1 MRRLL
6 DYLLGRWYYL
16 LAALVLLAVVDLL
29 QVIYP
34 RIVKRAIEYLQ
45 AMRPMPD
52 VLRVATL
59 MVVVMFGVAA
69 LRLAYRWLLRKV
81 AIDYDYKLRMDLM
94 DKYLAMSE
102 RDMSRYDIGDLM
114 SRLIRDT
121 RLVRRFIMMGT
132 IVMVD
137 LTILGGMAIFSMAM
151 LNIEL
156 TVYTVLPLI
165 ILTVFVLFVGRFLFR
180 MFEVIQRI
188 FGEMTERVRETA
200 TGIKVIK
207 TFVREDY
214 WEQMFDELT
223 DRYLATGVR
232 VFTITGSFWP
242 LSAVIVGLSQVIL
255 LWVGGNMVMNRVI
268 DLGTLVSFFLYINLL
283 SWPMLSVGFLVNLV
297 SSARA
302 GMRRIEEILT
312 YDVEV
317 KDLPGAA
324 PLEDVNEVSV
334 RDIKDDVVLKGISF
348 DVRRGEV
355 LGITGPPG
363 SGKSVLLKYLIRLW
377 EPPEGSVLINGRDIR
392 LYTLESLRRHVAY
405 VPQEPILF
413 AGTVRD
419 NIAFAKPDASEEEI
433 VWAAKMACVWE
444 DIQGFPDGLDTVV
457 GERGITLSGGQR
469 QRISIARALLAGRR
483 YMVFDDPLSAVDTH
497 TERCIVSNLKDYV
510 ENSDVLLIM
519 VSHRIPAIHW
529 ADRVL
534 VLEDGRV
541 LEYGVPDELARAGGL
556 YSKLYTYQ
564 LGGEGL

>member
-1 MRRLL
+1 MS
-6 DYLLGRWYYL
+6 RWYYL
-16 LAALVLLAVVDLL
+16 LTALILLAIVDLL

-34 RIVKRAIEYLQ
+34 RIVKRAIEYIQ
-45 AMRPMPD
+45 AMKPASD
-52 VLRVATL
+52 VIKVAIL
-59 MVVVMFGVAA
+59 MVVVMVGVAS
-69 LRLAYRWLLRKV
+69 LRLAYRWFLRKV

-102 RDMSRYDIGDLM
+102 RDMARYDIGDLM
-114 SRLIRDT
+114 ARLIRDT
-121 RLVRRFIMMGT
+121 RLVRRFIMMGS

-137 LTILGGMAIFSMAM
+137 LTILGGMAIFSMAL
-151 LNIEL
+151 LNLKL
-156 TVYTVLPLI
+156 TIYTVLPLM
-165 ILTVFVLFVGRFLFR
+165 ILTVFVLVVGRFLFR
-180 MFEVIQRI
+180 MFERIQKI

-214 WEQMFDELT
+214 WESMFDEIT
-223 DRYLATGVR
+223 DRYLTTGVR

-255 LWVGGNMVMNRVI
+255 LWVGGNMVMNKVI

-312 YDVEV
+312 YEVEV
-317 KDLPGAA
+317 KDLPGAM
-324 PLEDVNEVSV
+324 PLEDIRDVSV
-334 RDIKDDVVLKGISF
+334 RDLKDDVVLKGISF
-348 DVRRGEV
+348 DVRGGEV

-377 EPPEGSVLINGRDIR
+377 DPPEGSVLINGRDIR
-392 LYTLESLRRHVAY
+392 LYTLESLRRLVAY

-419 NIAFAKPDASEEEI
+419 NIAFAKPDATDEEI
-433 VWAAKMACVWE
+433 IWAAKMACVWE
-444 DIQGFPDGLDTVV
+444 DIQGFPNGLDTVV

-483 YMVFDDPLSAVDTH
+483 YLVFDDPLSAVDTH
-497 TERCIVSNLKDYV
+497 TERCIVSNLKEYV
-510 ENSDVLLIM
+510 RTSDVLLIM

-534 VLEDGRV
+534 VLEDGRM
-541 LEYGVPDELARAGGL
+541 LEYGKPEELAKAGGL
-556 YSKLYTYQ
+556 YSKLYAYQ